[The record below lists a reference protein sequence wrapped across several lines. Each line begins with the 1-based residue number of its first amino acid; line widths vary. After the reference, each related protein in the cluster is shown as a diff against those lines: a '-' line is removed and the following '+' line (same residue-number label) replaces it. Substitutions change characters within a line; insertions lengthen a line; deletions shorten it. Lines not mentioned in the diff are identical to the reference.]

1 MRKVKTF
8 EGKRRTYDTEK
19 STEVAKRTIGE
30 FDGHCRPCRPLGAGR
45 LPEAFVPEVKRLG
58 GGRVHNRT
66 ASS

>member
-30 FDGHCRPCRPLGAGR
+30 FGDSAGYEEI
-45 LPEAFVPEVKRLG
+45 LYQTKQGL
-58 GGRVHNRT
+58 
-66 ASS
+66 